1 MELNKIYLESLTD
14 NTLKSML
21 HSHVNVEKSSKDIK
35 FSERSCFHKFARVL
49 YKSTRSVYV
58 SVIFYFVPFYVLYL
72 NFKFAEVGEGEG
84 PVE

>member
-49 YKSTRSVYV
+49 YKFTRSVYV